1 MGVPASGEGTCISYS
16 WLYPYIQ
23 VAVTLV
29 ALNVRKGLST
39 NNDNLLPTV
48 TGDGTHPEYRCFFSG
63 HKIPSEVTNAS
74 DRKYPTQHTSFIEKS
89 MTLKPGQHFF
99 STLKHFF
106 STLTFF
112 FNPATFLFHPRTLFF
127 DPVTFFFN
135 PCTCFFDPG
144 PFFFNPVHLGP
155 PDFPAARSA
164 SFTLDGSSS
173 SRLPAYKLWAV
184 GGPIWGLQWS
194 GWVLEAT

>member
-1 MGVPASGEGTCISYS
+1 MEKADRPRNEGKLQETS
-16 WLYPYIQ
+16 WGLPGRK
-23 VAVTLV
+23 LV
-29 ALNVRKGLST
+29 GSRKKQIHKGK
-39 NNDNLLPTV
+39 PTV
-48 TGDGTHPEYRCFFSG
+48 GLG
-63 HKIPSEVTNAS
+63 N
-74 DRKYPTQHTSFIEKS
+74 RKFRAT
-89 MTLKPGQHFF
+89 FF

-144 PFFFNPVHLGP
+144 PFFFNPIHLGP

>member
-1 MGVPASGEGTCISYS
+1 MNALVSPGPKARQNCQPALCASILSVGPTATSRQCI
-16 WLYPYIQ
+16 P
-23 VAVTLV
+23 VLV
-29 ALNVRKGLST
+29 YEIPNSRVEHGAT
-39 NNDNLLPTV
+39 
-48 TGDGTHPEYRCFFSG
+48 FFFNP
-63 HKIPSEVTNAS
+63 KT
-74 DRKYPTQHTSFIEKS
+74 
-89 MTLKPGQHFF
+89 
-99 STLKHFF
+99 FF

-173 SRLPAYKLWAV
+173 SRLPAYKLRAV

-194 GWVLEAT
+194 G

>member
-1 MGVPASGEGTCISYS
+1 MGTIDEHKSSTRKIEKKRSGSNQISHALQRLSCFHFEMWGWSRLAWASGSAFILKCGVGP
-16 WLYPYIQ
+16 WL
-23 VAVTLV
+23 VW
-29 ALNVRKGLST
+29 
-39 NNDNLLPTV
+39 
-48 TGDGTHPEYRCFFSG
+48 
-63 HKIPSEVTNAS
+63 
-74 DRKYPTQHTSFIEKS
+74 
-89 MTLKPGQHFF
+89 GQHFF

-144 PFFFNPVHLGP
+144 PFFFNPIHLGP

>member
-1 MGVPASGEGTCISYS
+1 MLSFKYEDQAVSEAVCKS
-16 WLYPYIQ
+16 WLRVVYAQIDC
-23 VAVTLV
+23 LF
-29 ALNVRKGLST
+29 LLSGAT
-39 NNDNLLPTV
+39 
-48 TGDGTHPEYRCFFSG
+48 
-63 HKIPSEVTNAS
+63 
-74 DRKYPTQHTSFIEKS
+74 
-89 MTLKPGQHFF
+89 FF